1 VEAGGEQARYGREI
15 VAETTEREEE
25 IVVTAVVA
33 EKMRER
39 AEEADAATDEIA
51 GMIEQVQLE
60 AGEAIERV
68 RKGTRR
74 MVDWG

>member
-1 VEAGGEQARYGREI
+1 M
-15 VAETTEREEE
+15 
-25 IVVTAVVA
+25 TAVVA

-60 AGEAIERV
+60 AGEAVERV

-74 MVDWG
+74 VDWG